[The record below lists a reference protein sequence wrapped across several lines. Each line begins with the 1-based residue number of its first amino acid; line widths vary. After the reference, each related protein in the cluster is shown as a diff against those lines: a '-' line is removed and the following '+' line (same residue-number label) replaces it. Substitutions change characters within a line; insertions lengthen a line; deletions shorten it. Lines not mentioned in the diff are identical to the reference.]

1 MAIELRTCTLTEA
14 AWRMGVRRQNIFR
27 LIDRNAIRA
36 VNLNGEMRVI
46 LQSLVDYVANI
57 EKVRGNYCAESE
69 A

>member
-1 MAIELRTCTLTEA
+1 MQQTSKTRDNDMKNNLQVMNRA
-14 AWRMGVRRQNIFR
+14 
-27 LIDRNAIRA
+27 NAIRA

-57 EKVRGNYCAESE
+57 EKVCGNYCAESE

>member
-1 MAIELRTCTLTEA
+1 MKNNLQVMNRA
-14 AWRMGVRRQNIFR
+14 
-27 LIDRNAIRA
+27 NAIRA

>member
-1 MAIELRTCTLTEA
+1 MQQTSKTRDNDMKNNLQVMNRA
-14 AWRMGVRRQNIFR
+14 
-27 LIDRNAIRA
+27 NAIRA